1 MHNLSARVV
10 YKSSDELYNLIEGIK
25 AIEYVTRVQWS
36 EVAEVIGDN
45 NSEVIS
51 AFLTS
56 KDYH

>member
-51 AFLTS
+51 AFFNST
-56 KDYH
+56 